1 MKLNLA
7 FYTAIIINWAAFTY
21 MVVTGD
27 KNIILFICCV
37 LITGGVFLLQHFAD
51 GERIDE

>member
-27 KNIILFICCV
+27 KKIILFICCV

-51 GERIDE
+51 EGNLDE